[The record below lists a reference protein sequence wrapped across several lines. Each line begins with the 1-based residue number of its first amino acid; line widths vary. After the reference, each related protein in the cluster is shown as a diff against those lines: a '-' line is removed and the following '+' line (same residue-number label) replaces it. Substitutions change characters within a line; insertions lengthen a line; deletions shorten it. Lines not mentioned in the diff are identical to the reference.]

1 MNAAG
6 TFRKGAPMAFT
17 VSSLLEQHIFE
28 NMHLLAGQR
37 GLSREIHWINIMEIL
52 DSPDSVAP
60 HELLFTTGY
69 GLQND
74 ALHRNLIPRLA
85 KRGVSGLVI
94 QTGYYV
100 DDIPAF
106 LLGQAD
112 SCDFPIITIPKSIT
126 FSNILHTMMQVLNST
141 ERQSWND
148 SHLQAA
154 EVFVRETL
162 AKDSAGL
169 FGEPAELKK
178 SADRRAARLMLLE
191 PVNGQYLSEDRWNSS
206 LSQISSYLQSCS
218 LCFHSKALARHR
230 HIFFLSVPEK
240 ESHTLIY
247 GLNIRLTLLSEQ
259 SGAACYAGSVEV
271 SDTDDSSVSVRRAAE
286 AIDALRS
293 IHAKRGVCPFEQIKF
308 ILLLGHMHQFDHSAV
323 LDNYQLQQLLD
334 YDRRNGTNYVQTLR
348 VYLSNNCSITQSAGY
363 LFIHRHTLLKRLE
376 KIREISDLNLE
387 DWYTRV
393 YMSINLLF
401 HDYFIY

>member
-1 MNAAG
+1 MS
-6 TFRKGAPMAFT
+6 FT
-17 VSSLLEQHIFE
+17 VQNLLEQHIFE
-28 NMHLLAGQR
+28 NMHLLAGQK

-74 ALHRNLIPRLA
+74 AAHRNLVSRLA
-85 KRGVSGLVI
+85 QRGVAGMVI

-126 FSNILHTMMQVLNST
+126 FSHILHTMMQVLNST
-141 ERQSWND
+141 ERQSWSD
-148 SHLQAA
+148 SQLQASDF
-154 EVFVRETL
+154 FVRETV
-162 AKDSAGL
+162 AKNSTAL
-169 FGEPAELKK
+169 FGAPGEN
-178 SADRRAARLMLLE
+178 RRPSERQAARLMLLE
-191 PVNGQYLSEDRWNSS
+191 PVNGQYLSAERWEST
-206 LSQISSYLQSCS
+206 LSQISSYLTSCTS
-218 LCFHSKALARHR
+218 FCISRALSQNRQV
-230 HIFFLSVPEK
+230 FLLSVPER
-240 ESHTLIY
+240 ESHSLLY

-259 SGAACYAGSVEV
+259 NGAACYVGSVELPEG
-271 SDTDDSSVSVRRAAE
+271 SDSAVIVRRASE

-293 IHAKRGVCPFEQIKF
+293 IHAKRGVCPWEQIKF

-323 LDNYQLQQLLD
+323 LDNYPLQQLLD

-376 KIREISDLNLE
+376 KIREISSLNLE